1 MSGSSSHQ
9 FITSGQFEPEGI
21 YLALPLEG
29 APRILQG
36 WGEHPEYYGRF
47 TYNGVPLKG
56 HIGIDLA
63 APGGAS
69 VLAADAGRVVEIS
82 VEPGGFGQYLK
93 LEHAW
98 GESLYAHVMAPAV
111 DSGQSVSRGQRL
123 ARVETSRRRYPAHLH
138 FAIRIAPYNR
148 FDGWGGFSDPLA
160 FLYLPE
166 PIAGAELEQTEGE
179 RADDW
184 PAEQEDLPPM
194 LVERPGVRRP

>member
-1 MSGSSSHQ
+1 MSTGSSHQ

-36 WGEHPEYYGRF
+36 WGEHPEHYGRF

-69 VLAADAGRVVEIS
+69 VMAADAGRVVEIS

-98 GESLYAHVMAPAV
+98 GESLYAHVTAPLV
-111 DSGQSVSRGQRL
+111 DSGQSVRRGQRL
-123 ARVETSRRRYPAHLH
+123 ARVELSRRGYPTHLH

-166 PIAGAELEQTEGE
+166 PIAGAETAEG
-179 RADDW
+179 AGTDGW
-184 PAEQEDLPPM
+184 PAQPEDLPPT
-194 LVERPGVRRP
+194 LVEKPGARRP